1 MEYPPLYAGAFG
13 RIRFL
18 FLGSFFFGKVDPAT
32 AFTNLPQTRLVAF
45 TEAVEIGAMPAEY
58 GNALSGAFDMKMRV
72 GNNANHT
79 GGITGRRVGP
89 ERLLVKP
96 KELGWWPDA
105 YLSFPF
111 GWHADLQRHL
121 YRHLSEAGD

>member
-1 MEYPPLYAGAFG
+1 
-13 RIRFL
+13 
-18 FLGSFFFGKVDPAT
+18 
-32 AFTNLPQTRLVAF
+32 
-45 TEAVEIGAMPAEY
+45 MPAEY

-72 GNNANHT
+72 GNNAKYEHAIQVGT
-79 GGITGRRVGP
+79 LGDAVGP

-111 GWHADLQRHL
+111 GWHADLQRRL
-121 YRHLSEAGD
+121 YRHLSEAGESRPRITRITRIPAARGTLSTA